1 MTLAA
6 REREAAIRAAV
17 EAEREACARIA
28 EMHSDE
34 NGFDSFISRVIALAI
49 SDRGKLQYC
58 RRCGAA
64 WRPADGERMD
74 LCRECEGNAA

>member
-17 EAEREACARIA
+17 EAEAEACAHIA
-28 EMHSDE
+28 AWHSDE
-34 NGFDSFISRVIALAI
+34 NGYDSATALAI
-49 SDRGKLQYC
+49 VAAIRDRGELHYC

-64 WRPADGERMD
+64 WRPADGERLD